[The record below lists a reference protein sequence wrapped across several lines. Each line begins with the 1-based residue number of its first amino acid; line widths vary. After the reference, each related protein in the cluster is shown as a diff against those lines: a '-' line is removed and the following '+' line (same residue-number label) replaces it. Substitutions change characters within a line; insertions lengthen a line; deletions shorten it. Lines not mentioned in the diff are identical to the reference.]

1 MLDWCNRIHDT
12 SQCFLFPFFLPSSS
26 LSHTH
31 SLWYGMG
38 WGKNDFH
45 CQLKIWRNFD
55 RNTNTMHPGMVDA
68 KAVRQKL
75 SKQLNIDLEE
85 ESEDSQEKVHLQ
97 ATPLDEFEDW
107 TEQEL
112 EKALDAIPT
121 DKPCQ
126 TQVREMGLFL
136 AKISLAGGY
145 SVPLKVRVL
154 RR

>member
-1 MLDWCNRIHDT
+1 
-12 SQCFLFPFFLPSSS
+12 
-26 LSHTH
+26 
-31 SLWYGMG
+31 MG
-38 WGKNDFH
+38 WEKNDFH